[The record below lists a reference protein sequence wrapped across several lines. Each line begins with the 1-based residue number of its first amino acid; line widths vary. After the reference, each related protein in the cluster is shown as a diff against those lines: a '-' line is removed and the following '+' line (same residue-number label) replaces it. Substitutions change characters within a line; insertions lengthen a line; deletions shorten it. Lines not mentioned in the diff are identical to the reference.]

1 MIIGVTMLAGACT
14 ADSDSPAS
22 VPHRSIECS
31 ETASG
36 FDAWAAAGFS
46 GTIAISTGGMQ
57 DCSLAYG
64 NTTDTVFSVGSI
76 TKSFT
81 AAAVFALIDDGK
93 LSTEDRAGDLV
104 PDLGGPV
111 ADATVAQLL
120 THTSGLTGNHGSD
133 EQPLGRDEA
142 LAAISKLGVAFAP
155 GSDVLYSNAGYTLLA
170 LIIEETSGMSYRDFM
185 VTRVLTLPDGHIAGG
200 FWDGN
205 PAAPGPRAV
214 GLLDDGSSGAT
225 GDFAGPHWA
234 LDGNGGLAM
243 TTRDLASWTHALF
256 AGQVVSP
263 DAVERISTPVFDVG
277 EGRSE
282 TPGWVAL
289 NDTVF
294 GEPGLAAAGGGDS
307 TGHNAV
313 VVWLPSSE
321 RVVAIASNTA
331 KVTAEELLRAVG
343 PALVAGDPLPTP
355 RDDEVALDSGALD
368 AVVGRYELDA
378 GGSFEV
384 SSRDARLVV
393 TAAGTEAVTALF
405 PIPDDIGASRV
416 AEHEADVLALL
427 AGATDEG
434 RDERKALETDI
445 GTLDDV
451 ELAGTLFDDGEL
463 RTYVTVTSGNETA
476 VVWYALDEEGSVAA
490 VEITDRLPSRSF
502 VSTTGGFRPD
512 EPSASEPTIAFD
524 DNRMTL
530 SGPDGATTTTAARS
544 AR

>member
-1 MIIGVTMLAGACT
+1 MNRRGAALIVGVTMLVGACT

-22 VPHRSIECS
+22 VSDRTIECS
-31 ETASG
+31 EIATG
-36 FDAWAAAGFS
+36 FEAWAAAGFS
-46 GTIAISTGGMQ
+46 GTIAISTGGKE

-64 NTTDTVFSVGSI
+64 DTTITTETVFSIGSI

-81 AAAVFALIDDGK
+81 AAAIFALVDDGK
-93 LSTEDRAGDLV
+93 LSIEDRAGDLV

-111 ADATVAQLL
+111 ANVTVGQLL

-133 EQPLGRDEA
+133 EQPLGHDEA
-142 LAAISKLGVAFAP
+142 LAAISNLGVAFAP

-170 LIIEETSGMSYRDFM
+170 LIIEETSAMSYRDFM
-185 VTRVLTLPDGHIAGG
+185 VTRVLPLPDGHVAGG
-200 FWDGN
+200 FWE
-205 PAAPGPRAV
+205 
-214 GLLDDGSSGAT
+214 
-225 GDFAGPHWA
+225 AGPHWA

-256 AGQVVSP
+256 TGQVVSP
-263 DAVERISTPVFDVG
+263 EAVARIRTPVFDVG
-277 EGRSE
+277 DGTSE

-289 NDTVF
+289 DDKVF

-321 RVVAIASNTA
+321 RVVAMASNTA
-331 KVTAEELLRAVG
+331 KVTAEDLLRAVG

-355 RDDEVALDSGALD
+355 RDDEVALDPGALD
-368 AVVGRYELDA
+368 AVVGRYELDS

-393 TAAGTEAVTALF
+393 TATGPDAVPALF
-405 PIPDDIGASRV
+405 PIPDDIGATRI